1 MGRKRIMKK
10 SNALDNTIIE
20 HLACLEINKY
30 ILQPPFHLQ
39 SNVQWNDKGLSFDGD
54 INVYTNKIK
63 KTDFIGTVPI
73 QIKGTTKRKKI
84 KKQKKISHSIDKEDL
99 DVYYKNDNGV
109 LYFVVTIH
117 PDTYVSQP
125 YYKILA
131 PLDIKKLLE
140 EIALTGQKSITINFK
155 KLENGELESICRSFL
170 NSVEKQSKRFIEDAK
185 NIEFSQYKI
194 EYGYVQNN
202 ILEDLFEEQ
211 AYLYG
216 VLNDV
221 DFPIDIFQLQ
231 EMHKETDQLVTID
244 NETLLIKSALNIN
257 KDIIRLT
264 IEDSLTFEFSKQFV
278 DDQLKLIN
286 GKVHLSKL
294 KTLGSYVKSL
304 KVLKYLLTYN
314 KIPLSTF
321 EIDTT
326 INEKE
331 TFKDIDENIKIHEEL
346 IQICK
351 QIGIGEDYI
360 FNEKENLF
368 ILFNK
373 IINIFKNKQYD
384 LINFNTPIDKNGMAF
399 CNIELSDYVMAT
411 LLFDGNTFID
421 FFSLEAIKKIGAFLP
436 KDGHVIDCKD
446 TNCRETNWKVSLYV
460 NQNIEDMKRAAN
472 FKYEI
477 LELSFQDEH
486 HDIDSLNS
494 IDTHLKYINYF
505 DETSDERYLR
515 IAQDLI
521 QRYLLKNPNDIIQR
535 INLYQINNRLDNEL
549 SDDEIDDILTIQEN
563 AQNKKNKLL
572 EYACEVLLQNRLKSK
587 RLYES
592 LKVDEQ
598 DTIKMYP
605 IYNLYKNLISN

>member
-1 MGRKRIMKK
+1 MKK
-10 SNALDNTIIE
+10 LNPLDNTIIE
-20 HLACLEINKY
+20 HLACLEINKC

-54 INVYTNKIK
+54 INIYTNKIK

-73 QIKGTTKRKKI
+73 QIKGTTKFKKI
-84 KKQKKISHSIDKEDL
+84 KKQQKIAHSISKEDL

-109 LYFVVTIH
+109 LFFAVTIH
-117 PDTYVSQP
+117 PETYVSQA
-125 YYKILA
+125 YYKTLA
-131 PLDIKKLLE
+131 PLDLKKLLD
-140 EIALTGQKSITINFK
+140 EIELTGQKSITVNFK
-155 KLENGELESICRSFL
+155 KLEYGELENICKSFL
-170 NSVEKQSKRFIEDAK
+170 NSLEKQSKRFIEDAK
-185 NIEFSQYKI
+185 NIAFSQYKI
-194 EYGYVQNN
+194 EYGHVQNN
-202 ILEDLFEEQ
+202 VLVDLFEEQ
-211 AYLYG
+211 AYVYG

-231 EMHKETDQLVTID
+231 EMRKETDEIVTIG
-244 NETLLIKSALNIN
+244 NETLRIKSVLKIS
-257 KDIIRLT
+257 KEIICLT
-264 IEDSLTFEFSKQFV
+264 IENSLTFEFSKKFV
-278 DDQLKLIN
+278 DGKLRLIN

-304 KVLKYLLTYN
+304 KLLKYLLTYN
-314 KIPLSTF
+314 KIPLSSF

-326 INEKE
+326 LNEKE

-351 QIGIGEDYI
+351 QIGISEDYI
-360 FNEKENLF
+360 FDEKENLF

-384 LINFNTPIDKNGMAF
+384 LINFTPPLDKNSMVF
-399 CNIELSDYVMAT
+399 CNIELSDYVMVT
-411 LLFDGNTFID
+411 LLFDGYTAID
-421 FFSLEAIKKIGAFLP
+421 FFSVKAIKTMGAFLP
-436 KDGHVIDCKD
+436 KDGHVIDYD
-446 TNCRETNWKVSLYV
+446 DANWREKIWKVSLYL
-460 NQNIEDMKRAAN
+460 NQSIENMERAAN

-494 IDTHLKYINYF
+494 IDTHLKYISYF
-505 DETSDERYLR
+505 DEYSDEKYLK

-521 QRYLLKNPNDIIQR
+521 QRYLLKNPKDIIQK
-535 INLYQINNRLDNEL
+535 INLYQINLRLGNEL
-549 SDDEIDDILTIQEN
+549 SDDEINDILTIQEN
-563 AQNKKNKLL
+563 AQNKNDKILD
-572 EYACEVLLQNRLKSK
+572 YACEVLLQNRLKSK

-592 LKVDEQ
+592 LKKDEQ

-605 IYNLYKNLISN
+605 IYHLYKNLISI